1 MTFQYVSVDEAIKR
15 SGVRMAV
22 VGGGAEPVGRGSQGH
37 SSRQE
42 YRVGGGAAGLR
53 QRAAKG
59 VGHART

>member
-1 MTFQYVSVDEAIKR
+1 MRQASEAA
-15 SGVRMAV
+15 SGMVV